1 MCCSGSISV
10 RFSLVF
16 LLLPWLVTS
25 VDVLL
30 VVIGEDGDTH
40 AQRPALPMTTASQIG
55 GVRTSRWV
63 QTGGWY
69 LRGTIP
75 DPQYYCSKALSVV
88 MLYRYSLRTGA
99 PRFMIYQTK
108 VTVLPKTHPRFQ
120 LTRLSRRQ
128 VVLRWMRDEG
138 KHGMDLLSV

>member
-1 MCCSGSISV
+1 M
-10 RFSLVF
+10 LV
-16 LLLPWLVTS
+16 
-25 VDVLL
+25 

-40 AQRPALPMTTASQIG
+40 AQRPALPMTTASQIS

-75 DPQYYCSKALSVV
+75 DPQGYCFKALSVD
-88 MLYRYSLRTGA
+88 MRYRYSLRTGA

-108 VTVLPKTHPRFQ
+108 LTVLPKTHPRFQ

-128 VVLRWMRDEG
+128 VVP
-138 KHGMDLLSV
+138 